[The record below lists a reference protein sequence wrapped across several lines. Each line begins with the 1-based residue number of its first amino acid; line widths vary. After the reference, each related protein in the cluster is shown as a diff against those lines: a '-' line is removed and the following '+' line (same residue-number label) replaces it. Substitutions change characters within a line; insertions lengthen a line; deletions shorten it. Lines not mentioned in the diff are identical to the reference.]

1 MARKAR
7 EAAPDGLYHI
17 QQSSTDQRCLFESNE
32 ERMKFL
38 ELIKEAKQIYGFKL
52 YAYCLEDKNAY
63 HLVIHANGC
72 DVTKLMKSLNIAY
85 AMYVKFD
92 GPLFKDR
99 YKSTLIENKCE
110 FDRIIAEIICSKKLG
125 SCFNSETE
133 FCDDEDP
140 FESVCKDCIK
150 TSEDAYQKLLEIA
163 DAEQIAVEELL
174 KDKDRRNAL
183 IVTFRKTSILSLKD
197 IGELFGG
204 LTESS
209 VSKILKSSF

>member
-7 EAAPDGLYHI
+7 SAAPDGVYHV
-17 QQSSTDQRCLFESNE
+17 QQSSTDQRCLFESDT

-63 HLVIHANGC
+63 HLIIHANGC
-72 DVTKLMKSLNIAY
+72 DLTKLMKSLNIAY

-99 YKSTLIENKCE
+99 YKSTLILNKCE
-110 FDRIIAEIICSKKLG
+110 FDRIKAEIICSKKQG

-140 FESVCKDCIK
+140 FERVCSECIK
-150 TSEDAYQKLLEIA
+150 TSVDAYRKLSEIA
-163 DAEQIAVEELL
+163 SSENMDLEALL
-174 KDKDRRNAL
+174 KDKTRRNHL
-183 IVTFRKTSILSLKD
+183 IVEIRKTSILSLKE
-197 IGELFGG
+197 IGEVFGG

-209 VSKILKSSF
+209 VSKILKSSL